1 MAGTMDE
8 FLEAITPETAT
19 QADLQITK
27 PEQLN
32 YYEQKVRDFQNQVN
46 AIDTAAYGL
55 RMLLDLNIS
64 DDQRLPV
71 LELLS
76 ELEQKKS
83 TIRTAAESVN
93 AASALANSVGIQL
106 PKVNIQT
113 QWIGGEGANFAAA
126 VADFAAATG
135 IAIQIDSIGSS
146 HETVLRTR
154 IEGGQPPDLAMLA
167 QPTAVLAYGA
177 DGKLTDVSTFMDTAK
192 LVGEHSAT
200 VGLITDAA
208 GAIAI
213 PGLTRLWNRVTSRNP
228 RRRTQATSMTE
239 RVRTSCASA
248 SQTDTLKSR
257 RSRAMSGFNIPRLPF
272 RLSFMGR

>member
-1 MAGTMDE
+1 MAGTMDD

-32 YYEQKVRDFQNQVN
+32 YYEQKVRDFQTQVN

-113 QWIGGEGANFAAA
+113 LGALPLLPIGVAIAVSGALALVFTLISWMTDWINRSAVVAQMIAAAADLPPEQRARVLEAINATEQAKAASSTGLSNISNIVKYVAFAA
-126 VADFAAATG
+126 VAYFAYQAFA
-135 IAIQIDSIGSS
+135 S
-146 HETVLRTR
+146 TR
-154 IEGGQPPDLAMLA
+154 
-167 QPTAVLAYGA
+167 
-177 DGKLTDVSTFMDTAK
+177 K
-192 LVGEHSAT
+192 
-200 VGLITDAA
+200 
-208 GAIAI
+208 
-213 PGLTRLWNRVTSRNP
+213 
-228 RRRTQATSMTE
+228 
-239 RVRTSCASA
+239 
-248 SQTDTLKSR
+248 
-257 RSRAMSGFNIPRLPF
+257 
-272 RLSFMGR
+272 

>member
-1 MAGTMDE
+1 MDE

-19 QADLQITK
+19 QANLQITQ

-113 QWIGGEGANFAAA
+113 LGALPLLPIGVAIAVSGALALVFTLISWMTDWINRSAVVAQMIAAAADLPPEQRARVLEAINATEQAKAASSTGLSNISNIVKYVAFAA
-126 VADFAAATG
+126 VAYFAYQAFA
-135 IAIQIDSIGSS
+135 S
-146 HETVLRTR
+146 TR
-154 IEGGQPPDLAMLA
+154 
-167 QPTAVLAYGA
+167 
-177 DGKLTDVSTFMDTAK
+177 K
-192 LVGEHSAT
+192 
-200 VGLITDAA
+200 
-208 GAIAI
+208 
-213 PGLTRLWNRVTSRNP
+213 
-228 RRRTQATSMTE
+228 
-239 RVRTSCASA
+239 
-248 SQTDTLKSR
+248 
-257 RSRAMSGFNIPRLPF
+257 
-272 RLSFMGR
+272 

>member
-1 MAGTMDE
+1 MEGTMDE

-19 QADLQITK
+19 QANLQITQ

-113 QWIGGEGANFAAA
+113 LGALPLLPIGVAIAVSGALALVFTLISWMTDWINRSAVVAQMIAAAADLPPEQRARVLEAINATEQAKAASSTGLSNISNIVKYVAFAA
-126 VADFAAATG
+126 VAYFAYQAFA
-135 IAIQIDSIGSS
+135 S
-146 HETVLRTR
+146 TR
-154 IEGGQPPDLAMLA
+154 
-167 QPTAVLAYGA
+167 
-177 DGKLTDVSTFMDTAK
+177 K
-192 LVGEHSAT
+192 
-200 VGLITDAA
+200 
-208 GAIAI
+208 
-213 PGLTRLWNRVTSRNP
+213 
-228 RRRTQATSMTE
+228 
-239 RVRTSCASA
+239 
-248 SQTDTLKSR
+248 
-257 RSRAMSGFNIPRLPF
+257 
-272 RLSFMGR
+272 

>member
-1 MAGTMDE
+1 MSLGQSSMDE
-8 FLEAITPETAT
+8 FLDAINPETAT
-19 QADLQITK
+19 DASLQITK
-27 PEQLN
+27 PEQLS

-113 QWIGGEGANFAAA
+113 LGALPLLPIGVAIAVSGALAIVFTLISWMTDWINRSAVVAQMIAAAADLPPEQKARVLEAINATEQAKAASSTGLSNISNIVKYVAFAA
-126 VADFAAATG
+126 VAYFAYQAFA
-135 IAIQIDSIGSS
+135 S
-146 HETVLRTR
+146 TR
-154 IEGGQPPDLAMLA
+154 
-167 QPTAVLAYGA
+167 
-177 DGKLTDVSTFMDTAK
+177 K
-192 LVGEHSAT
+192 
-200 VGLITDAA
+200 
-208 GAIAI
+208 
-213 PGLTRLWNRVTSRNP
+213 
-228 RRRTQATSMTE
+228 
-239 RVRTSCASA
+239 
-248 SQTDTLKSR
+248 
-257 RSRAMSGFNIPRLPF
+257 
-272 RLSFMGR
+272 

>member
-1 MAGTMDE
+1 MAGTMDD

-113 QWIGGEGANFAAA
+113 LGALPLLPIGVAIAVSGALALVFTLISWMTDWINRSAVVAQMIAAAADLPPEQRARVLEAINATEQAKAASSTGLSNISNIVKYVAFAA
-126 VADFAAATG
+126 VAYFAYQAFA
-135 IAIQIDSIGSS
+135 S
-146 HETVLRTR
+146 TR
-154 IEGGQPPDLAMLA
+154 
-167 QPTAVLAYGA
+167 
-177 DGKLTDVSTFMDTAK
+177 K
-192 LVGEHSAT
+192 
-200 VGLITDAA
+200 
-208 GAIAI
+208 
-213 PGLTRLWNRVTSRNP
+213 
-228 RRRTQATSMTE
+228 
-239 RVRTSCASA
+239 
-248 SQTDTLKSR
+248 
-257 RSRAMSGFNIPRLPF
+257 
-272 RLSFMGR
+272 

>member
-1 MAGTMDE
+1 MDE

-32 YYEQKVRDFQNQVN
+32 YYEQKVRDFQTQVN

-113 QWIGGEGANFAAA
+113 LGALPLLPIGVAIAVSGALALVFTLISWMTDWINRSAVVAQMIAAAADLPPEQKARVLEAINATEGAKAASSTGLSNISNIVKYVAFAA
-126 VADFAAATG
+126 VAYFAYQAFA
-135 IAIQIDSIGSS
+135 S
-146 HETVLRTR
+146 TR
-154 IEGGQPPDLAMLA
+154 
-167 QPTAVLAYGA
+167 
-177 DGKLTDVSTFMDTAK
+177 K
-192 LVGEHSAT
+192 
-200 VGLITDAA
+200 
-208 GAIAI
+208 
-213 PGLTRLWNRVTSRNP
+213 
-228 RRRTQATSMTE
+228 
-239 RVRTSCASA
+239 
-248 SQTDTLKSR
+248 
-257 RSRAMSGFNIPRLPF
+257 
-272 RLSFMGR
+272 